1 MTLTI
6 TFVRHARSE
15 ANVAE
20 IWQGQ
25 GDSPLAPE
33 GVEQARKLGDRLSTT
48 PFDLVVSSDLSR
60 TEATALAVSEDVV
73 LDPAWREM
81 NLGEWEG
88 QTFEAVR
95 SAHPDLLRAIRE
107 GEDIPFGGSGE
118 TFRDFE
124 ARIEDAFGSLID
136 RVGEGS
142 VLVVT
147 HGGVID
153 ALVGSRLGRVPG
165 RRTHPIATNT
175 SLTRFVIGDG
185 RTAPER
191 LQLTTFNDASH
202 LGRDVGF
209 LGRAREDGVGV
220 VGFVR
225 HGVTGA
231 NKEHRIQGQ
240 TCWGL
245 DDEGRLQATRFAE
258 WYGPVDRVIT
268 SPLLRARE
276 TAELVAN
283 GRPPVL
289 DPRVQEMAFG
299 EWEGLA
305 FHELMASGDELA
317 RRVFRD
323 REDLP
328 RGESGESF
336 RMLVGRLS
344 GFLDDLRPDPAER
357 TLVVSHGAAIR
368 AVAAVIGG
376 HEDMWSGLGTSPNT
390 GVTHVAWTDEG
401 PMIADY
407 GVAPHLDV
415 ELGGRPSQG
424 A

>member
-15 ANVAE
+15 ANVAQ
-20 IWQGQ
+20 IWQGH
-25 GDSPLAPE
+25 GDSVLAPE
-33 GVEQARKLGDRLSTT
+33 GVEQAKALARRLETT
-48 PFDLVVSSDLSR
+48 HLDLVVTSDLAR
-60 TEATALAVSEDVV
+60 TDATARAVSDDVV
-73 LDPAWREM
+73 VDPAWREM
-81 NLGEWEG
+81 DLGEWEG
-88 QTFEAVR
+88 QSFEAVR
-95 SAHPDLLRAIRE
+95 AAHPDLLRAIRE

-124 ARIEDAFGSLID
+124 ARVEESFRLLIE

-153 ALVGSRLGRVPG
+153 ALVGSRLGRVRG
-165 RRTHPIATNT
+165 RRTYPIVTNT
-175 SLTRFVIGDG
+175 SLTTFVVGDG

-191 LQLTTFNDASH
+191 LQLTTFNDAAH
-202 LGRDVGF
+202 LGHDAGF
-209 LGRAREDGVGV
+209 LGRVRGDGVPV
-220 VGFVR
+220 AGFLR

-268 SPLLRARE
+268 SPLLRARQ
-276 TAELVAN
+276 TAELVTN
-283 GRPPVL
+283 GRPATL
-289 DPRVQEMAFG
+289 DPRLQEMAFG

-305 FHELMASGDELA
+305 FRELLDSGDELA
-317 RRVFRD
+317 HRVFRE

-328 RGESGESF
+328 RGGSGESF
-336 RMLVGRLS
+336 RMLVDRLS
-344 GFLDDLRPDPAER
+344 GFLDDFRPEPTER

-368 AVAAVIGG
+368 AVAAAIGE
-376 HEDMWSGLGTSPNT
+376 HDDMWSGLGTSPNT

-407 GVAPHLDV
+407 GVAPHL
-415 ELGGRPSQG
+415 EAEGRRGS
-424 A
+424 